1 MPPEERNNPSRQI
14 GAFANDVAIQVF
26 AVVVVPAIRNDLPN
40 LEERSELVQAVDA
53 LCALRDNELV
63 SHLVAGPVA
72 TSTRPAWLPDEA
84 DREASFSVY
93 KTNNPASPDQPFLLV
108 FCTDQIVTAH
118 DRSLGRVPDGYS
130 GFPAYS
136 RMLTVTLLPR
146 RATIYL
152 RTVIVTAAVYRGLV
166 SVLRRPK
173 TANTST

>member
-72 TSTRPAWLPDEA
+72 ASAATALLADET

-93 KTNNPASPDQPFLLV
+93 KTNNPAKQDQPFLLI
-108 FCTDQIVTAH
+108 FRTGQIVTAH
-118 DRSLGRVPDGYS
+118 RASLGRVPAGYT
-130 GFPAYS
+130 GFS
-136 RMLTVTLLPR
+136 S
-146 RATIYL
+146 I
-152 RTVIVTAAVYRGLV
+152 
-166 SVLRRPK
+166 
-173 TANTST
+173 